1 MIHHGGNFQKN
12 EDNRLVYSPDNR
24 ACLSDLDV
32 DTLDVFYVR
41 NYYKELGYGEIQKC
55 WWLVPG
61 RKLEVGLRNL
71 DSDNELIDMCYH
83 AQKNKGLVEV
93 YYEHGVS
100 LPEVL
105 EGDTSVVY
113 LDEEEDVGQRPSETP
128 IPNFKPTLVDAPL
141 PNSKPNEQYS
151 NSNVGLSAAPTPTPT
166 TANIVPI
173 PKPQPSK
180 PTNVSNKP
188 NSTTKSSIPT
198 KSSKPTNPK
207 PSTKPKNP
215 TKSTKP
221 TNPKPSTKH
230 TNPKKSTNPTSATNS
245 SKPTQVRKHCTRSA
259 SKRGIAHVTQVSVHA
274 DDSSDSYESAED
286 EQYRP
291 GLEGSSSS
299 SDKGFVSVKGRR
311 SSLKFKHAS
320 ASAFAK
326 LKEKIVIEDDGL
338 VEDVSDG
345 EVDIGFIG
353 ADFGLDPGIPCVH
366 ACAALSR
373 VNKPPENFCHPLV
386 TMESYKATYNH
397 HINPIPGQPLWEV
410 SEFNK
415 PRAPKVKRPPGKL
428 QMKRRMDSDEK
439 HGGGKRLRVDTKNND
454 NTHLKRQLGK
464 FTCSYCGDKGHT
476 KRGYKKKRLADA
488 AAAAAAAA
496 AAVAEAEAATKNK
509 EGEGGGDPTADQ
521 TCVATSDGTNQQGE
535 GGNVQPIDLAP
546 IVTAASDVQQVE
558 LDLSQPTCFE
568 QEDSQQVAEN
578 IRPTKLPARRKSSP
592 PPSSVTVNPLQG
604 ASSGTTS
611 RMASLMKFV
620 PTPGFK
626 TPRKKT

>member
-1 MIHHGGNFQKN
+1 MTELIDIMIHHGGNFQKN

-353 ADFGLDPGIPCVH
+353 ADFGLDPVLLSKYFHTCCILVGIPCVH

-464 FTCSYCGDKGHT
+464 FTCS
-476 KRGYKKKRLADA
+476 
-488 AAAAAAAA
+488 
-496 AAVAEAEAATKNK
+496 
-509 EGEGGGDPTADQ
+509 
-521 TCVATSDGTNQQGE
+521 E